1 MNENCKAA
9 LAAAVAGGYLLGR
22 TKKAKLALAVGTYL
36 AGRRFSMSP
45 SQLAAQGLGKLR
57 ETPQFQDLTDQVR
70 HEVLNAG
77 RSAVTAA
84 ARRKLL
90 DLSDSLRDRSERL
103 TDRAAGRDDGDED
116 EDETQDQGGR
126 GGRYADE
133 DAAYDEEPSTEDDQD
148 ADDTDAAD
156 HDAGDDQDDDEDA
169 AAGLGAPKRTSA
181 GSAGLR
187 SSAANRGSA
196 RRATVRRAASTGP
209 AVANAAVRK
218 KTAARS
224 GSGSGSRRGK

>member
-1 MNENCKAA
+1 MNQNCKAA
-9 LAAAVAGGYLLGR
+9 MAAAVAGGYLLGR

-45 SQLAAQGLGKLR
+45 SQLATQGLTKLR

-90 DLSDSLRDRSERL
+90 DLSDSLRDRGERL
-103 TDRAAGRDDGDED
+103 SGAAGRGDRDEDDG
-116 EDETQDQGGR
+116 
-126 GGRYADE
+126 YAD
-133 DAAYDEEPSTEDDQD
+133 DDSAYDEEPVNEADEDDE
-148 ADDTDAAD
+148 
-156 HDAGDDQDDDEDA
+156 DDEDA
-169 AAGLGAPKRTSA
+169 YDRDDAYDEDEAEDEADGKKPAAGSPGRRTSA

-187 SSAANRGSA
+187 SSVADRGTA

-209 AVANAAVRK
+209 SVANAAVK
-218 KTAARS
+218 KRAATKS
-224 GSGSGSRRGK
+224 GSGSGTRRGK

>member
-1 MNENCKAA
+1 MNQNCKAA
-9 LAAAVAGGYLLGR
+9 MAAAVAGGYLLGR

-45 SQLAAQGLGKLR
+45 TQLATQGLTKLR
-57 ETPQFQDLTDQVR
+57 ETPQFQDLTDQMR

-77 RSAVTAA
+77 RAAVTAA

-90 DLSDSLRDRSERL
+90 DLSDSLRDRGERL
-103 TDRAAGRDDGDED
+103 SGVADDREDDDDADDRRDADDAYDAYDDEDEAYDEGPSGEDRDEDVDDED
-116 EDETQDQGGR
+116 EDREEDDAPAAGR
-126 GGRYADE
+126 GR
-133 DAAYDEEPSTEDDQD
+133 PR
-148 ADDTDAAD
+148 
-156 HDAGDDQDDDEDA
+156 
-169 AAGLGAPKRTSA
+169 RTSA

-187 SSAANRGSA
+187 NSAADRGSA

-209 AVANAAVRK
+209 AVANAAVKK

-224 GSGSGSRRGK
+224 GSASGSGSRRGK

>member
-45 SQLAAQGLGKLR
+45 AQLATQGLARLR
-57 ETPQFQDLTDQVR
+57 ETPQFQDLTDQMR
-70 HEVLNAG
+70 HEVLDAG

-90 DLSDSLRDRSERL
+90 DLSDSLRDRGERL
-103 TDRAAGRDDGDED
+103 SGAATGRDEEDDDED
-116 EDETQDQGGR
+116 E
-126 GGRYADE
+126 
-133 DAAYDEEPSTEDDQD
+133 AYDEEPPGARGEE
-148 ADDTDAAD
+148 
-156 HDAGDDQDDDEDA
+156 DDEDA
-169 AAGLGAPKRTSA
+169 YDDEDEDDSDDDEEPAAGRGTPRRTSA

-218 KTAARS
+218 KTSARS
-224 GSGSGSRRGK
+224 GAASGSGSRRGK